1 LSEWRSMLG
10 IDPVEPLL
18 SSKYEAVRYFA
29 VRDLLG
35 GPVDPIQ
42 TLWELPEPRRLLRQQ
57 LEDGSWKYPGR
68 YPEKYPDV
76 NYSLLET
83 FKRLRVLVGKYELDK
98 RHPVIARA
106 AEYMF
111 SCQTEEGDIRGL
123 YANQYHPHY
132 DGLFLELLVKAGY
145 QDDPRV
151 ERCLRWLLSVR
162 MEDGGWAHSLLTQGL
177 SWDEQSIATS
187 GGAPTISF
195 ERSDPSSN
203 NVTGMTLRAFACH
216 PEYRHTAEARAAGEI
231 LATRFFKPNVYS
243 SYKAAD
249 NWVRFQ
255 YPFWW
260 NNLVMALDS
269 LSLIGFTRDHPRVME
284 ALDWLIEHQS
294 EDGLWENSYRR
305 SAKKIDTERARE
317 ARHWVTLAICRVLKR
332 FLG

>member
-1 LSEWRSMLG
+1 VSGWKIRLS

-18 SSKYEAVRYFA
+18 SSRYEAVRYFA
-29 VRDLLG
+29 ERDLLG
-35 GPVDPIQ
+35 GSVDPVQ
-42 TLWELPEPRRLLRQQ
+42 TLWDLPEPRSQLRRQ
-57 LEDGSWKYPGR
+57 LEDGSWRYPGK

-98 RHPVIARA
+98 SHPVIARA

-132 DGLFLELLVKAGY
+132 DGLFLEFLVKAGY
-145 QDDPRV
+145 HGDPRV

-177 SWDEQSIATS
+177 SWKEQITATS
-187 GGAPTISF
+187 GGAPTIPF
-195 ERSDPSSN
+195 ERADPSSN
-203 NVTGMTLRAFACH
+203 NVTGMALRAFACH
-216 PEYRHTAEARAAGEI
+216 PEYRHTTEARAAGEL
-231 LATRFFKPNVYS
+231 LASRFFKPNVYS

-269 LSLIGFTRDHPRVME
+269 LSLMGFTQNHPRVRE
-284 ALDWLIEHQS
+284 ALDWLVEHQS

-305 SAKKIDTERARE
+305 NAKKIDTERARE
-317 ARHWVTLAICRVLKR
+317 ARHWVTLAVCRVLKR

>member
-1 LSEWRSMLG
+1 MSKWRNKLG

-18 SSKYEAVRYFA
+18 SSKYEAVRYLA

-42 TLWELPEPRRLLRQQ
+42 TLWELPEPRRLLRRQ
-57 LEDGSWKYPGR
+57 LEDGSWRYPGR

-98 RHPVIARA
+98 SHPVISRA

-111 SCQTEEGDIRGL
+111 SCQTEEGDIRGI

-177 SWDEQSIATS
+177 SWDEQTIATS
-187 GGAPTISF
+187 GGAPTIPF

-216 PEYRHTAEARAAGEI
+216 PEYMHTAEARAVGEL

-269 LSLIGFTRDHPRVME
+269 LSMIGFTRDHPRVME
-284 ALDWLIEHQS
+284 ALHWLIEHQS